1 MPKYLG
7 GDITEIS
14 CSHPSLGDFRFAT
27 KADEDYSVD
36 FGGFRND
43 DDASNIS
50 GAGALVSKKNRVRWS
65 VEGPLLVDLQA
76 GQDSKSINDLAE
88 SSEPGVWTYT
98 HISGAIWKGTGEIVG
113 DLVVGSNTAQIPVKV
128 SGGGKL
134 EKIN

>member
-14 CSHPSLGDFRFAT
+14 CSHPTLGDFRFAT
-27 KADEDYSVD
+27 KADESYSID

-43 DDASNIS
+43 DDASNVS
-50 GAGALVSKKNRVRWS
+50 GAGALISKKNRVRWS
-65 VEGPLLVDLQA
+65 LEGPILLDLQS
-76 GQDSKSINDLAE
+76 GLETKGVNDLAE
-88 SSEPGVWTYT
+88 SSEPGVWTIT
-98 HISGAIWKGTGEIVG
+98 HISGAIWKGTGEVVG
-113 DLVVGSNTAQIPVKV
+113 DLVGDTNTAQMPAKV

>member
-1 MPKYLG
+1 MSTFLG

-14 CSHPSLGDFRFAT
+14 CSHPTLGDYRFQT

-43 DDASNIS
+43 DDASNVS
-50 GAGALVSKKNRVRWS
+50 GSGSLISKKNRVRWS
-65 VEGPLLVDLQA
+65 FEGPLLVDMKA
-76 GQDSKSINDLAE
+76 GAETKSIPDLAE
-88 SSEPGVWTYT
+88 SAEPCVWTFT
-98 HISGAIWKGTGEIVG
+98 HISGAIWKGTGEVVG
-113 DLVVGSNTAQIPVKV
+113 ELVVSTNTAQMPVKI